1 MGKLPA
7 MVNKK
12 KSKRVSLKDIAEK
25 VGVSTALVSYVLNG
39 QEKEK
44 RVGEKLVTEI
54 RAALKE
60 MNYVPNHIARSLRN
74 GKTQTIGFIVTDI
87 ANPFF
92 STMARCVEDEAS
104 KYGYT
109 VIIGS
114 SDENCE
120 KSKRLVNT
128 LLNRQVD
135 GFIIVPADG
144 CYDYAVTL
152 ANDEV
157 PMVMVDRYIPD
168 LTSSYIVLD
177 NFKASF
183 DAVQYLIKKG
193 YKNIGMLAYKT
204 SLIHMKE
211 RIRGYEEAVRLNGL
225 EKNLYNIRY
234 GFLKS
239 DIHKALQSLDGSS
252 KNKIDALFFATNTL
266 SIAGLYQIRQM
277 NLKVPQDI
285 ALIGFDGNEA
295 FDFFYSPLTYV
306 KQPVYEMGKE
316 AVRILIE
323 QIDGSKKI
331 SHISLPP
338 QLVLRDSC

>member
-1 MGKLPA
+1 M
-7 MVNKK
+7 MNKK
-12 KSKRVSLKDIAEK
+12 KSKRVSLKDIAER

-54 RAALKE
+54 RAVLKE

-92 STMARCVEDEAS
+92 STLARCVEDEAS

-120 KSKRLVNT
+120 KSSRLVNT

-144 CYDYAVTL
+144 CYDYAVML

-157 PMVMVDRYIPD
+157 PMVMVDRYIPE
-168 LTSSYIVLD
+168 LSSSYIVLD

-183 DAVQYLIKKG
+183 DAVHYLIKKG
-193 YKNIGMLAYKT
+193 YRNIGMVAYK
-204 SLIHMKE
+204 SNLIHMKE
-211 RIRGYEEAVRLNGL
+211 RIRGYEDAMRAHGL
-225 EKNLYNIRY
+225 DKVIYNIRY
-234 GFLKS
+234 GYLRNDMGKAIQSMLIPS
-239 DIHKALQSLDGSS
+239 DK
-252 KNKIDALFFATNTL
+252 KIDALFFATNTL
-266 SIAGLYQIRQM
+266 SIAGLYQIQQL
-277 NLKVPQDI
+277 NLKVPDDI

-316 AVRILIE
+316 AVRVLID
-323 QIDGSKKI
+323 QIEGSKKI